1 MDGELPKGTARR
13 FMKMASLPVGF
24 AGRTAFGLARRL
36 AGGAEDLIR
45 TEIEERTARQLFAV
59 LGELKGGAQKF
70 GQVLSVMESAL
81 PEHLVRPYRAAL
93 TSLQE
98 SGPAL
103 PVRTV
108 HAVLREHLGED
119 WRESLPEFGDKPVA
133 TASIGQVHRGRW
145 RDGREVAVKVQHPGA
160 AEALASDFGH
170 LIRISPIIDRV
181 TGGELNVKEI
191 VAELRARTI
200 EELDYLHEAE
210 SQAVFAKAF
219 ADDPDF
225 LVPAVVEATER
236 VLVTEWLDGTPAS
249 AVMADGTQ
257 EDRNRLGLLLARFNH
272 AGPNRC
278 GLLHADPHPGNF
290 RLTGDGRLGVLDFGA
305 VVRLPDGPIPSM
317 GQMIRACVDGDPER
331 MVALMREA
339 GLLRERRGG
348 RSGGSGEPED
358 WGWLTR
364 SLEMLVQPLVEEVFT
379 FDRAWLREA
388 VRRATLTKDAEVL
401 RERMV
406 MLPEHVQLQRV
417 WMAEMAMLSQLGAR
431 IPYRAEAVAGMPGFA
446 AEAAAPDA
454 AAPDAVAPGAVA
466 PSRDS

>member
-13 FMKMASLPVGF
+13 FLKMASLPVGF
-24 AGRTAFGLARRL
+24 AGRSAFGLARRL

-98 SGPAL
+98 AGPAL
-103 PVRTV
+103 PTRTV
-108 HAVLREHLGED
+108 HAVLREQLGDD
-119 WRESLPEFGDKPVA
+119 WRQSLPEFGDKPVA

-145 RDGREVAVKVQHPGA
+145 HDGREVAVKVQHPGA

-191 VAELRARTI
+191 VAELRARTM
-200 EELDYLHEAE
+200 EELDYLQEAA

-225 LVPAVVEATER
+225 LVPAVVEAAER

-249 AVMADGTQ
+249 AVMADGDQ
-257 EDRNRLGLLLARFNH
+257 DDRNRLGLLLARFNH

-278 GLLHADPHPGNF
+278 GLMHADPHPGNF

-305 VVRLPDGPIPSM
+305 VVRLPEGQAPEM
-317 GQMIRACVDGDPER
+317 GRIMRACAGGDAER
-331 MVALMREA
+331 MVAGMRKM
-339 GLLRERRGG
+339 GLLREREGG
-348 RSGGSGEPED
+348 AKGEAED

-388 VRRATLTKDAEVL
+388 VRRVTLTKDAEIL
-401 RERMV
+401 RDRMV
-406 MLPEHVQLQRV
+406 ALPEYVQMQRV

-431 IPYRAEAVAGMPGFA
+431 IPYRAEALAGMPGFA
-446 AEAAAPDA
+446 PDSSEPDSPAPDSPA
-454 AAPDAVAPGAVA
+454 ADY
-466 PSRDS
+466 